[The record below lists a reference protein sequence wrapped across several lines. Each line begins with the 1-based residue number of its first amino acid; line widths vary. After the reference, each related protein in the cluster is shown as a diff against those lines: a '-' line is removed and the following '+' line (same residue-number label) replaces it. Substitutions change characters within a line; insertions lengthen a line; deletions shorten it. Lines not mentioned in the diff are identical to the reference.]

1 MDRAGARD
9 GDSQQLE
16 LFQAAEL
23 LLEECRTVL
32 PGIQG
37 LFGFQLVAVFSSH
50 FHDALS
56 QGEKHMHL
64 LAIALIGVAIAFIM
78 TPAATHRQGDPC
90 EVTRRFIR
98 LSTKLLLASMIPL
111 TLGMSIDFYLVARV
125 TTNSA
130 VASVFAAVLFGVFVG
145 LWFVAPRLWNRERR
159 YSPASASGA
168 SRISRAT
175 VKRGSTRR

>member
-1 MDRAGARD
+1 MRMTLRRFSSWRNDPAAMHPLWPPRGARQPTAYYGPLPAGSSLPCYPGGMDRAGARD

-56 QGEKHMHL
+56 QGEKH
-64 LAIALIGVAIAFIM
+64 
-78 TPAATHRQGDPC
+78 
-90 EVTRRFIR
+90 
-98 LSTKLLLASMIPL
+98 
-111 TLGMSIDFYLVARV
+111 
-125 TTNSA
+125 
-130 VASVFAAVLFGVFVG
+130 
-145 LWFVAPRLWNRERR
+145 
-159 YSPASASGA
+159 
-168 SRISRAT
+168 
-175 VKRGSTRR
+175 

>member
-1 MDRAGARD
+1 MGGMDRVQARD
-9 GDSQQLE
+9 GAQQQDLE

-37 LFGFQLVAVFSSH
+37 LFGFQLVAVFSTH

-56 QGEKHMHL
+56 RGEQQMHL
-64 LAIALIGVAIAFIM
+64 LAIALIGIAIALIM
-78 TPAATHRQGDPC
+78 TPAATHRQWDPC
-90 EVTRRFIR
+90 QVTLRFIR
-98 LSTKLLLASMIPL
+98 LSTKLLLASMVPL

-130 VASVFAAVLFGVFVG
+130 TASLFAAVLFAIFVG
-145 LWFVAPRLWNRERR
+145 LWFVAPRLWRR
-159 YSPASASGA
+159 GV
-168 SRISRAT
+168 R
-175 VKRGSTRR
+175 